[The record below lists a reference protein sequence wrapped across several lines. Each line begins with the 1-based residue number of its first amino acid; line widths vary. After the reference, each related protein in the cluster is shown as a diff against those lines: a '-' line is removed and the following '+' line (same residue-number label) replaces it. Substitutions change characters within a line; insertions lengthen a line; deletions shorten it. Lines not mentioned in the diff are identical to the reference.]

1 LLAMQSPEDAG
12 SLMQRRLQSVEKII
26 EKHSGNNGTVQ
37 RTTQQNQ
44 AQLNSGNSKVYTP
57 RRSNDTFKLPEY
69 PSEERSRY
77 NFTQKVKQGDRVIG

>member
-1 LLAMQSPEDAG
+1 MQSPEDAG

-77 NFTQKVKQGDRVIG
+77 NFNEKVKQGESVIG